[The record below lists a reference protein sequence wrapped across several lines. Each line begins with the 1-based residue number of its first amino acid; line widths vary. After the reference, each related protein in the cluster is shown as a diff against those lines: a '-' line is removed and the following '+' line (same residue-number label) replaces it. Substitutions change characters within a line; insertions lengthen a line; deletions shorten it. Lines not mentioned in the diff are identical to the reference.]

1 MVSGSSH
8 ALNDV
13 DSFYS
18 LINGLPEHGTC
29 SGTACFVA
37 SDVLMNGTAGRSERK
52 IYCLGK
58 CYAAPAAVLKEGKFI
73 MGVHA
78 SESVILSGIMSGPV
92 DSLETYLE
100 RGGFS
105 GFRRAVELG
114 PRGIIEAVE
123 KSGLRGR
130 GGAGF
135 PTGRKWRS
143 VYQQVSGEKYVVMN
157 GDEGDPGSYIDRVL
171 MEYNPYL
178 LIEAMEIAGYAVGS
192 NSGFAYIRIEYP
204 HSIERFS
211 RAIKDMEMAGLLG
224 ENVDGSGFR
233 FNITLKRGM
242 GSYVCGEE
250 TALMRS
256 IEGRRPEVSVRP
268 PYPTERG
275 LYGKPTLI
283 NNVETFASIPWI
295 MTNGPQKYQTMGYGT
310 SRGTKLISLN
320 SLFRKP
326 GIYEVEFGT
335 KISEIVENLGGGLK
349 EGSIKGILLGG
360 PLSGILTPDRFD
372 LPLDYE
378 SLRKNGTSL
387 GHGGFI
393 AFSDRLP
400 ITALMEH
407 VARFASDESCGKC
420 TPCRSGSRYLHNV
433 FHDLN
438 SGHIHG
444 TEDLNFVRQT
454 VRTLESTSLCGL
466 GTGLAEFTA
475 SALKNYSEEVEKWFR

>member
-1 MVSGSSH
+1 
-8 ALNDV
+8 
-13 DSFYS
+13 
-18 LINGLPEHGTC
+18 
-29 SGTACFVA
+29 
-37 SDVLMNGTAGRSERK
+37 
-52 IYCLGK
+52 
-58 CYAAPAAVLKEGKFI
+58 
-73 MGVHA
+73 
-78 SESVILSGIMSGPV
+78 
-92 DSLETYLE
+92 
-100 RGGFS
+100 
-105 GFRRAVELG
+105 
-114 PRGIIEAVE
+114 
-123 KSGLRGR
+123 
-130 GGAGF
+130 
-135 PTGRKWRS
+135 
-143 VYQQVSGEKYVVMN
+143 
-157 GDEGDPGSYIDRVL
+157 
-171 MEYNPYL
+171 
-178 LIEAMEIAGYAVGS
+178 
-192 NSGFAYIRIEYP
+192 
-204 HSIERFS
+204 
-211 RAIKDMEMAGLLG
+211 
-224 ENVDGSGFR
+224 
-233 FNITLKRGM
+233 
-242 GSYVCGEE
+242 
-250 TALMRS
+250 
-256 IEGRRPEVSVRP
+256 
-268 PYPTERG
+268 
-275 LYGKPTLI
+275 
-283 NNVETFASIPWI
+283 
-295 MTNGPQKYQTMGYGT
+295 MGYGT